1 MACCPN
7 CGSSSI
13 TLAKKSTV
21 NWGRAIGGYFLFGIV
36 GGAVGAVTGND
47 RDVNVCLDCGTT
59 WKAQDLYQSLQLIEK
74 SSGRKFDLSMSKDR
88 EYLCDFLNHLDN
100 FNKQLEAQSK
110 EFDQLIRKAKENTE
124 NPTAMAF
131 SVVLGT
137 VLALIGL
144 VIGFLEGDIWD
155 GVIAGATAG
164 IFFGTFFGVFVD
176 MWKRPERLRNVESTK
191 LWVEEMKTKTQQEIK
206 VSLGKIARRYQ

>member
-74 SSGRKFDLSMSKDR
+74 SSGRKFDLSISKDR

-100 FNKQLEAQSK
+100 FNKQLEQ
-110 EFDQLIRKAKENTE
+110 
-124 NPTAMAF
+124 
-131 SVVLGT
+131 
-137 VLALIGL
+137 
-144 VIGFLEGDIWD
+144 
-155 GVIAGATAG
+155 
-164 IFFGTFFGVFVD
+164 
-176 MWKRPERLRNVESTK
+176 
-191 LWVEEMKTKTQQEIK
+191 
-206 VSLGKIARRYQ
+206 